1 MIYSSW
7 DIECDR
13 QKLVIMG
20 HFLPFYTPP
29 PKKPKKQNFEKMKK
43 VTGDIIILHKC
54 TKNDNHMRYGSFWAI
69 FSSFTP
75 LTIRKIKILKKWKKL
90 LEMSSFYTCLPK
102 ITIIWCVL
110 PEIWSATEMFLLF
123 WVIFFTFT
131 PLLTPKINIW
141 KNCKK

>member
-1 MIYSSW
+1 MNFKNYGSIKNFRILIFTMLYFLKINKEKFQEISDMIYSSW

-43 VTGDIIILHKC
+43 VTGDVIIYTSVPKTTIIWGTVPVIRNLL
-54 TKNDNHMRYGSFWAI
+54 SFRAI
-69 FSSFTP
+69 FNSFTP

-90 LEMSSFYTCLPK
+90 LEMSSF
-102 ITIIWCVL
+102 
-110 PEIWSATEMFLLF
+110 
-123 WVIFFTFT
+123 
-131 PLLTPKINIW
+131 
-141 KNCKK
+141 

>member
-54 TKNDNHMRYGSFWAI
+54 TKNDNHMRYGFCDTEFI
-69 FSSFTP
+69 V
-75 LTIRKIKILKKWKKL
+75 ILGH
-90 LEMSSFYTCLPK
+90 F
-102 ITIIWCVL
+102 
-110 PEIWSATEMFLLF
+110 
-123 WVIFFTFT
+123 
-131 PLLTPKINIW
+131 
-141 KNCKK
+141 